1 MFGGTPVGML
11 CLSYGHEI
19 EIEANW
25 NLLNLIQGVLT
36 LAIKIDML
44 RCFTMVAT
52 HGSLSEAAIA
62 LGRTPSAV
70 SMMLKQFEDHVGS
83 ALFETARKSRLTPI
97 GELILNEA
105 RREVAHFEN
114 TVSVIEGFAR
124 SELGFLRLAVTPSV
138 ATTVMPPVIFR
149 FAEMYPKVQIDLRD
163 MDSATI
169 ARELDRE
176 RADIGIGSLPKM
188 EGMQRTEL
196 FSDAFGLVCRKD
208 HPLTK
213 NWDQLSWRTM
223 GDHTIIANGLCEQIS
238 DPDFLAILARSRLMV
253 PNTAS
258 LLGLV
263 RQGIGIT
270 VLPRLAVARSLDE
283 LAFLPLVDVEARRTV
298 HLMSRPNSL
307 LMPTAREFL
316 KLITAMK
323 RDGSLVPAT

>member
-1 MFGGTPVGML
+1 M
-11 CLSYGHEI
+11 
-19 EIEANW
+19 
-25 NLLNLIQGVLT
+25 
-36 LAIKIDML
+36 AIKIDML

-52 HGSLSEAAIA
+52 HGSLSEAAEA

-114 TVSVIEGFAR
+114 TVSVIEGLAR

-138 ATTVMPPVIFR
+138 ATTVLPSVIYK
-149 FAEMYPKVQIDLRD
+149 FAQRYPKVQIDLRD

-169 ARELDRE
+169 ADELDRE
-176 RADIGIGSLPKM
+176 RADIGIGSLPVV
-188 EGMQRTEL
+188 EGMRRTEL

-208 HPLTK
+208 HPLAET
-213 NWDQLSWRTM
+213 WDQLTWRSL
-223 GDHTIIANGLCEQIS
+223 GDQTIIANGLCAQIS
-238 DPDFLAILARSRLMV
+238 DPDFAPILARSRLMV

-263 RQGIGIT
+263 RQGVGIT
-270 VLPRLAVARSLDE
+270 VLPQLVVANLMDE
-283 LAFLPLVDVEARRTV
+283 FAFLPLADVAARRTV
-298 HLMSRPNSL
+298 HLMSRPNHM
-307 LMPTAREFL
+307 LMPAAKEFL
-316 KLITAMK
+316 KLIMDMK
-323 RDGSLVPAT
+323 RDGSLLPHL

>member
-1 MFGGTPVGML
+1 MP
-11 CLSYGHEI
+11 YGHEM

-52 HGSLSEAAIA
+52 HGSLSEAADA

-70 SMMLKQFEDHVGS
+70 SMMLKQFEEHVGS

-105 RREVAHFEN
+105 HREVSHFEK
-114 TVSVIEGFAR
+114 TVSVINGLAR
-124 SELGFLRLAVTPSV
+124 SELGYLRLAVTPSV
-138 ATTVMPPVIFR
+138 ATTVLPTVIFR
-149 FAEMYPKVQIDLRD
+149 FAEMYPRVQIDLRD

-176 RADIGIGSLPKM
+176 RADIGIGSLPKI

-208 HPLTK
+208 HPLAE

-223 GDHTIIANGLCEQIS
+223 GDHTIIANGLCEQIK
-238 DPDFLAILARSRLMV
+238 DPDFAPILAQSRLMV

-263 RQGIGIT
+263 RQGVGIT
-270 VLPRLAVARSLDE
+270 VLPRLAVAGSLDA
-283 LAFLPLVDVEARRTV
+283 LAFLPLVDVNARRTV

-307 LMPTAREFL
+307 LMPAAREFL

-323 RDGSLVPAT
+323 RDGSLVLAS